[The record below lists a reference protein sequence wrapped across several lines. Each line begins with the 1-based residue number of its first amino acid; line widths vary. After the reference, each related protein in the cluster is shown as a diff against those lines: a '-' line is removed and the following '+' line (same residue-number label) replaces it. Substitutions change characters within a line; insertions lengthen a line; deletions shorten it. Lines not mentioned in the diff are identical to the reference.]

1 MTDPPR
7 YGGYF
12 FLITKGLLLTIHSYN
27 TTLLTNNLTIN
38 ITLCSYYITYNT
50 KITTLPTILHLIHS
64 IWGIFSYL

>member
-27 TTLLTNNLTIN
+27 TTLLTNNLTILHYVHTTSHT
-38 ITLCSYYITYNT
+38 ILKLPHYQQYYI
-50 KITTLPTILHLIHS
+50 
-64 IWGIFSYL
+64 